1 MDLTTKIVLII
12 ASVLIIGGLC
22 FTLIYYRD
30 DIFGERIT
38 NTTTTEVST
47 ITQGGM
53 PEEEIAY
60 VENITALDDEVVEA
74 IKDLNDLM
82 ATSQISDQA
91 WCDSMSLVHGEIMQL
106 HDSATKM
113 QVPTDGAAQLQ
124 TYYVNNVTRNLYQA
138 VVWISSAI
146 QQTNSDLLDNAI
158 AHMEAVDGARENFYN
173 QLNSYV
179 ASYN

>member
-12 ASVLIIGGLC
+12 ASILIIGGLC

-30 DIFGERIT
+30 DIFGARTT

-53 PEEEIAY
+53 PENEIAY
-60 VENITALDDEVVEA
+60 VDNITALDAEVVEA
-74 IKDLNDLM
+74 IKDLNELM
-82 ATSQISDQA
+82 ATSQISDQT
-91 WCDSMSLVHGEIMQL
+91 WSDSLSIVHGEIMRL
-106 HDSATKM
+106 HNSASNM
-113 QVPTDGAAQLQ
+113 QVPNDATAQLQ

-138 VVWISSAI
+138 VQWISSAI
-146 QQTNSDLLDNAI
+146 QQGNSELLENAI
-158 AHMEAVDGARENFYN
+158 AHMKPLEGARTNFFN